1 MQTIRW
7 FLGNLAYSN
16 RHNESRRL
24 LCRMLLVITLWFIA
38 MWACREWF
46 SSQPELADRM
56 LLLDAAF
63 AFIGVC
69 ATLYYTARIMRLE
82 DNIIAIMEQLERE
95 ESKN

>member
-1 MQTIRW
+1 MRAIRW
-7 FLGNLAYSN
+7 FFGNLAYSN

-24 LCRMLLVITLWFIA
+24 LCRMLLVTTLWFIA
-38 MWACREWF
+38 MWAYRAWL
-46 SSQPELADRM
+46 SPQPELAGRM
-56 LLLDAAF
+56 LLLDATF